1 MAKKLP
7 RAALRLPSLLA
18 GTALAGLFACGNLMA
33 QTTGLA
39 PAVAP
44 GTPVPAAAASKPAV
58 AKAPPVRTTVTKPL
72 WTELTPM
79 QQQALRPLAAGWN
92 TLSDP
97 QKRKWLAMSQNYGSL
112 PSAEQARLHER
123 AAEWVALSPQQ
134 RSQARLNFGQTKELT
149 PAEKQA
155 MWEAYQALSPDER
168 KKLADGG
175 ATRPPGA
182 ATPVKPV
189 PRQKFTAL
197 PDAAKT
203 NRPVPRI
210 AVAPNEI
217 DPHTLLPQ
225 SPIAGEPAAV
235 QQ

>member
-1 MAKKLP
+1 MAKKHL
-7 RAALRLPSLLA
+7 RAALFLPGLLA
-18 GTALAGLFACGNLMA
+18 GTGLVGLLTCGSLMA
-33 QTTGLA
+33 QALTGPAQTSASPVAPPLKPTPPKA
-39 PAVAP
+39 PAAR
-44 GTPVPAAAASKPAV
+44 AV
-58 AKAPPVRTTVTKPL
+58 VTKPL
-72 WTELTPM
+72 WTELTNT

-92 TLSDP
+92 TLSEP

-112 PSAEQARLHER
+112 PPAEQVRLHER

-155 MWEAYQALSPDER
+155 KWEAYQALSPDER

-175 ATRPPGA
+175 AKRPPGA

-197 PDAAKT
+197 PDASAAA
-203 NRPVPRI
+203 RPVPRI

-217 DPHTLLPQ
+217 DPHTLLPLAPA
-225 SPIAGEPAAV
+225 SAGEPAAV